1 MCGEMRRRRQVSKG
15 VTWGERR
22 PACCLRGFGSS
33 DLATSA
39 LSSRRLS
46 APRRRRRRLPVA
58 AIITQGPPAASPPN
72 GRPPRPPQRWR
83 GQRGHHPRHGSS
95 AYCGHGDDHGT
106 LPASTGRSHAARRR
120 PWWWSTAVPPVP
132 PGDRP
137 CPPHDS
143 KLGTAVTLTEAV
155 CRWLLLT
162 AAGLARWW
170 CCFCSGV
177 PTGGGVTLATK
188 GALAVEF
195 GQPEIACDC

>member
-120 PWWWSTAVPPVP
+120 R
-132 PGDRP
+132 GGGRP
-137 CPPHDS
+137 RSPLSRRSALPTPRLETRHGGNSHGGCLS
-143 KLGTAVTLTEAV
+143 MAAAYCCWAGEAV
-155 CRWLLLT
+155 VLLLLWRPHWRR
-162 AAGLARWW
+162 A
-170 CCFCSGV
+170 
-177 PTGGGVTLATK
+177 
-188 GALAVEF
+188 
-195 GQPEIACDC
+195 